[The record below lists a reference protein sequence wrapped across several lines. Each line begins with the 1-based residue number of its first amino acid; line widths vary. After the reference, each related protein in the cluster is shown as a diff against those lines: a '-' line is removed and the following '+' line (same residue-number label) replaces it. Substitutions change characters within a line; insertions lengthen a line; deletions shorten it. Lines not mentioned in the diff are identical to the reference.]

1 MNGTIDDKTAARGG
15 GARRGLTTR
24 YGVVRDVSYD
34 MVGVVVT
41 CRRPCPRDFMLLAY
55 TISNIYQRHRL
66 RTKKAKLDDSEV
78 VGHDETLLF
87 IVVAIYAI
95 AVLARPRIHTTMTR
109 LNSSAVSFNTNE
121 KHVFPSIEP

>member
-1 MNGTIDDKTAARGG
+1 
-15 GARRGLTTR
+15 
-24 YGVVRDVSYD
+24 
-34 MVGVVVT
+34 
-41 CRRPCPRDFMLLAY
+41 MLLAY

-95 AVLARPRIHTTMTR
+95 AVLAGGRVHSHHHDYVRGPHSSVLSFTR
-109 LNSSAVSFNTNE
+109 LFYRSPTNKNLVSISPPRLRLKLCENVLCVNRL
-121 KHVFPSIEP
+121 